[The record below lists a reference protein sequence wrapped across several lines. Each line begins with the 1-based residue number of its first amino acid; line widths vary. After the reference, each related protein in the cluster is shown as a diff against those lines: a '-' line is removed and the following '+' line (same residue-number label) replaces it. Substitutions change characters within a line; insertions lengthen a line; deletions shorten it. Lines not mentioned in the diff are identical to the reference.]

1 MSWLDLFGGAS
12 RAWQQ
17 RVEES
22 RIRLYRLALSWCG
35 DRMLADDL
43 AQEALTRA
51 LRKHHQLRDVERLD
65 AWLFAILHNC
75 WREHLRRLKPQV
87 SLDDVLF
94 VCDRCPEYEQTQDQI
109 VAQVRQAVAAL
120 PMGQR
125 EVVTLVDL
133 EGLSYAEVA
142 EVLNIPIGTVMSRLS
157 RARRALKD
165 ALEALQPQTG
175 TASSRIL
182 WRVK

>member
-1 MSWLDLFGGAS
+1 MTWLQLFGGAS

-35 DRMLADDL
+35 DEMLADDL
-43 AQEALTRA
+43 TQEALARG
-51 LRKHHQLRDVERLD
+51 LRKQHQLRDAERLD

-75 WREHLRRLKPQV
+75 WREHLRRLRPQV
-87 SLDDVLF
+87 PLDDVLF
-94 VCDRCPEYEQTQDQI
+94 VCDRCPESEQAQDQI

-142 EVLNIPIGTVMSRLS
+142 EVLGIPIGTVMSRLS
-157 RARRALKD
+157 RARGALRE
-165 ALEALQPQTG
+165 ALEAFQAQG
-175 TASSRIL
+175 DAAIGRIL

>member
-1 MSWLDLFGGAS
+1 
-12 RAWQQ
+12 
-17 RVEES
+17 
-22 RIRLYRLALSWCG
+22 
-35 DRMLADDL
+35 MLADDL

-51 LRKHHQLRDVERLD
+51 LHKQHQLRDAQRLD

-87 SLDDVLF
+87 PLDDVLF
-94 VCDRCPEYEQTQDQI
+94 ICDHSPEHEQAQDQI
-109 VAQVRQAVAAL
+109 VVQVRQAIAAL

-133 EGLSYAEVA
+133 EGLSYADVA
-142 EVLNIPIGTVMSRLS
+142 EVMAIPIGTVMSRLS
-157 RARRALKD
+157 RARKALKA
-165 ALEALQPQTG
+165 ALEPFQARTG
-175 TASSRIL
+175 AASGRIL

>member
-1 MSWLDLFGGAS
+1 MTWLRMFGGAS

-17 RVEES
+17 QVEES
-22 RIRLYRLALSWCG
+22 RVRLYRLSLSWCG
-35 DRMLADDL
+35 DEMLADDL
-43 AQEALTRA
+43 AQEALARA
-51 LRKHHQLRDVERLD
+51 LRKQHQLRDAERLD

-87 SLDDVLF
+87 PLDEVLF
-94 VCDRCPEYEQTQDQI
+94 VCDHSPEHEQAQDQI
-109 VAQVRQAVAAL
+109 VQQVRQAIAAL

-142 EVLNIPIGTVMSRLS
+142 EVMAIPIGTVMSRLS
-157 RARRALKD
+157 RARRALRA
-165 ALEALQPQTG
+165 ALEPFQARPG
-175 TASSRIL
+175 VASGRIL

>member
-1 MSWLDLFGGAS
+1 MTWLHFLGGAS

-17 RVEES
+17 QVEES

-35 DRMLADDL
+35 DEMLADDL
-43 AQEALTRA
+43 AQETLAKA
-51 LRKHHQLRDVERLD
+51 LRKQHQLREADRLD

-87 SLDDVLF
+87 PLDEVQF

-109 VAQVRQAVAAL
+109 VTQVRAAVSAL
-120 PMGQR
+120 PMAQR

-142 EVLNIPIGTVMSRLS
+142 EVLHIPIGTVMSRLS
-157 RARRALKD
+157 RARRALKE
-165 ALEALQPQTG
+165 ALEPFQAQVG
-175 TASSRIL
+175 TATGRIL

>member
-1 MSWLDLFGGAS
+1 MTWLQLFGGSS
-12 RAWQQ
+12 RAWQRQ
-17 RVEES
+17 VEES

-35 DRMLADDL
+35 DEMLADDL

-51 LRKHHQLRDVERLD
+51 LRKQHQLRDAQRLD

-75 WREHLRRLKPQV
+75 WREHLRRLRPQV
-87 SLDDVLF
+87 PLDEVMF
-94 VCDRCPEYEQTQDQI
+94 ICDRCPESEQAQDQI

-133 EGLSYAEVA
+133 EGLRYAEVA
-142 EVLNIPIGTVMSRLS
+142 DVLAIPVGTVMSRLS
-157 RARRALKD
+157 RARRALKQS
-165 ALEALQPQTG
+165 LEPFQAQAG
-175 TASSRIL
+175 AASGRIL

>member
-1 MSWLDLFGGAS
+1 MTWLHFFGGAS

-17 RVEES
+17 QVEES
-22 RIRLYRLALSWCG
+22 RIRLFRLALSWCG
-35 DRMLADDL
+35 DEMLADDL
-43 AQEALTRA
+43 AQEALARA
-51 LRKHHQLRDVERLD
+51 LRKQHQLREADRLD

-87 SLDDVLF
+87 PLDEVLF
-94 VCDRCPEYEQTQDQI
+94 VCDRCPEHEQAQDQI

-142 EVLNIPIGTVMSRLS
+142 EVLAIPIGTVMSRLS
-157 RARRALKD
+157 RARRALKA
-165 ALEALQPQTG
+165 ALEPIRPQAD
-175 TASSRIL
+175 TASRRIL